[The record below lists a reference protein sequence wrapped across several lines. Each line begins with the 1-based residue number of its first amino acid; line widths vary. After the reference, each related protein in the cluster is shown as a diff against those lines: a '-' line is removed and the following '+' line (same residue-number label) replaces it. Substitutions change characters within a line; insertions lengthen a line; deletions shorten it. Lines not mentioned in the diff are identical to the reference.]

1 MIVSKKD
8 IPNFLDKLIGAYDE
22 VIAPVKKDDFTV
34 FETISSGADAVLD
47 AGNTKLPAKEVF
59 FPQSEELFR
68 YNVTKEGAK
77 LEAPID
83 DKKKVLFGI
92 RPCDARSVKL
102 LDNDFNNDKY
112 QDPYYLARRE
122 NTVIVG
128 IGCNQPASTCFCTSV
143 NSGPFDTSGLDVL
156 LIDTG
161 DAYVVETI
169 TEKGK
174 LFVEKAG
181 LAAASDSDRA
191 AAAKVKE
198 EAVVTCQVN
207 LDGLKAKLDVN
218 FYDPIWDKIHEKCL
232 GCGACTYLCPT
243 CHCFDIVDDAVD
255 CNGCRVR
262 NWDSCAFPLFTL
274 HGSGH
279 NPRSSNKERYR
290 NRIMHKFKYFIDN
303 FNEIACVGCGRC
315 IKNCP
320 VNMDIRVVLED
331 IRGSEARLDS

>member
-102 LDNDFNNDKY
+102 LDNVFNNDKY

>member
-8 IPNFLDKLIGAYDE
+8 IPSFLDKLMADYQ
-22 VIAPVKKDDFTV
+22 VIAPVNKGEFTM
-34 FETISSGADAVLD
+34 FQPITSGADAVLD
-47 AGNTKLPAKEVF
+47 AGNTKLPAKELF
-59 FPQSEELFR
+59 FPQSEKLFS
-68 YNVTKEGAK
+68 YTVTEEGAK
-77 LEAPID
+77 LEAPMD
-83 DKKKVLFGI
+83 DKKKVLFGV

-102 LDNDFNNDKY
+102 LDNVFNNDKY
-112 QDPYYLARRE
+112 TDPYYMTRRE
-122 NTVIVG
+122 NTVMVG
-128 IGCNQPASTCFCTSV
+128 IGCNNPASTCFCTSV
-143 NSGPFDTSGLDVL
+143 NSGPFDTSGLDL
-156 LIDTG
+156 LLVDTG
-161 DAYVVETI
+161 DAYVVEAVTG
-169 TEKGK
+169 KGK
-174 LFVEKAG
+174 ALAEKAG
-181 LAAASDSDRA
+181 LAAASDADKA
-191 AAAKVKE
+191 AAAKAKE
-198 EAVVTCQVN
+198 EAEVICQVSTE
-207 LDGLKAKLDVN
+207 GLKAKLDVN

-243 CHCFDIVDDAVD
+243 CHCFDIVDEAVD

-279 NPRSSNKERYR
+279 NPRTSNKERYR
-290 NRIMHKFKYFIDN
+290 NRIMHKFKYFVDN

>member
-22 VIAPVKKDDFTV
+22 VIAPVKKDGFTV
-34 FETISSGADAVLD
+34 FKTISSGADAVLD
-47 AGNTKLPAKEVF
+47 AGNTKLQAKDVF

-68 YNVTKEGAK
+68 YNVTEEGAK

-83 DKKKVLFGI
+83 NKKKVLFGV

-102 LDNDFNNDKY
+102 LDNVFNNDKY

-128 IGCNQPASTCFCTSV
+128 IGCNEPASTCFCTSV
-143 NSGPFDTSGLDVL
+143 SSGPFDTSGLDVL

-161 DAYVVETI
+161 DAYVVETV

-174 LFVEKAG
+174 LFIEKAG
-181 LAAASDSDRA
+181 LAAASDADKA

-198 EAVVTCQVN
+198 ESVVTCQVN

-279 NPRSSNKERYR
+279 NPRTSNKERYR
-290 NRIMHKFKYFIDN
+290 NRIMHKFKYFVDN